1 MSLLIPRLEWNQIS
15 VTATSTSGNP
25 VLSGISSTTGITVG
39 MIANGTGIPTDAVV
53 ISKTVNSVT
62 LNGNATSSGTS
73 GVTFLERID
82 FDYPPS
88 SDTEEE
94 YKPKQTITES
104 LSGLTQFVNDYLEA
118 FRTVEMGFLSQAVAD
133 KLQSN
138 FYIAAYK
145 GATFKWYPDKAFP
158 LDFKE
163 YELGGFNFSRERQV
177 KKYPSFLY
185 RIKMTFRRV
194 VE

>member
-1 MSLLIPRLEWNQIS
+1 MSLLIPRLEWNETS
-15 VTATSTSGNP
+15 VTATRTSGNP
-25 VLSGISSTTGITVG
+25 TLSGISSTTGINVG
-39 MIANGTGIPTDAVV
+39 MIVNGSGIPTDAVV

-82 FDYPPS
+82 FEYPPS
-88 SDTEEE
+88 ADTEEE

-104 LSGLTQFVNDYLEA
+104 LSGLTQFVTDYLEA
-118 FRTVEMGFLSQAVAD
+118 FRTVEMGFLTQAVAD

-138 FYIAAYK
+138 FYISAYK
-145 GATFKWYPDKAFP
+145 GATFKWYPDKAVPASFE
-158 LDFKE
+158 E
-163 YELGGFNFSRERQV
+163 YELGAFNFARERQV